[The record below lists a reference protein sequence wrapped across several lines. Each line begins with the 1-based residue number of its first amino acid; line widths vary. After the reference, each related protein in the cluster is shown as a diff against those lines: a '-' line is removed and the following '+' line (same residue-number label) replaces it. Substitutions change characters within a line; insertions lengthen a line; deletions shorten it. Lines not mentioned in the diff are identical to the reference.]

1 MGRVSARRTLAAVLA
16 GLFAAY
22 LLYVTLHAGG
32 VQQTA
37 LFYIGIPGLIA
48 ITVVLAARPRTA
60 TGLIMVTITIGLA
73 VAGPL
78 LREGIVCLLMAAP
91 LFYLVGL
98 VIGLAVDHADRRG
111 RHLLVAPLILVAAL
125 EGTAA
130 GSMPR
135 ANEVT
140 VSVPALGDVETALEG
155 EPRFGPVE
163 SRFLALGFPK
173 PVRATGSGLDVGDS
187 RLVEFTP
194 RRSLGIGAPLEPR
207 SLELR
212 VIRRGP
218 GMVVF
223 GAVSDT
229 TVARWLDLR
238 EAEFRWTPSRL
249 DVTIRYRRTFD
260 PSWYF
265 GPLQRYAVAE
275 AATYLAKTFAS

>member
-1 MGRVSARRTLAAVLA
+1 MGSARRMPAAVLA

-32 VQQTA
+32 VEQTA

-48 ITVVLAARPRTA
+48 VTVALTARPRTA

-98 VIGLAVDHADRRG
+98 FIGLCVDYVHRRG
-111 RHLLVAPLILVAAL
+111 TYLLVGPLILMVAL
-125 EGTAA
+125 EGAA
-130 GSMPR
+130 GSVPR
-135 ANEVT
+135 ENEVT
-140 VSVPALGDVETALEG
+140 VSVPARGDVELALAE
-155 EPRFGPVE
+155 EPRFGPVR

-173 PVRATGSGLDVGDS
+173 PLSAAGTGLEVGDS
-187 RLVEFTP
+187 RVVTFTP
-194 RRSLGIGAPLEPR
+194 RRSLGIGAPLESR
-207 SLELR
+207 SMTLR

-218 GMVVF
+218 GMVAF
-223 GAVSDT
+223 GVVSDT
-229 TVARWLDLR
+229 TLARWMELR
-238 EAEFRWTPSRL
+238 EAEFRWTPARL
-249 DVTIRYRRTFD
+249 EVTIRYRRTFD

-265 GPLQRYAVAE
+265 GPLQRHAVAA
-275 AATYLAKTFAS
+275 AATYLAGTFTS